1 MAGRARRAELAS
13 LLVAERSALG
23 DKDSLGGGAGAGSIT
38 ASTEDLSESTRS
50 GSPRYN
56 STLIDEK

>member
-1 MAGRARRAELAS
+1 MAS